1 MAGLSAPSRD
11 SGKDQMLERYLNL
24 MAEQSGHR
32 RRHRQQTTVLTTTQN
47 TQEIEDVKK
56 PPRATQEVPKNSRKH
71 EEWKESITGSQETY
85 YHSTFKVIIDLVPDW
100 NLLDLAEEAGTTTV
114 FAKRSHQTEK
124 LQASFQR
131 PSSSLLDLQ
140 EESGLVDLSSPQ
152 RLRKL
157 EEIQADHEE
166 TSSVLFDLEEVVSDA
181 TALSSPQKAQET
193 DAIQEAEYN
202 QDTEGT
208 EESEADPKDDGQ
220 CKRWGLSDLEEDYMP
235 LRILPSFSELPGKVR
250 RQIWNFARPE
260 ARYIKIRESKW
271 SAALYSD
278 AQIPALLHTCQE
290 SRKLALKWYDLTFAR
305 DPEMGFWDQKT
316 LNELMDNALTKG
328 QRAQPRI
335 YFDWE
340 RDGIYSQC
348 ARCNGQR
355 MSCRH
360 APLSF
365 DWLRVNRLVYEGPLS
380 INPFYKLTLCY
391 PAVESIMLI
400 RGRSAVRRTAV
411 SPSEF
416 IPVIEKFEWEGD
428 DLLATCLETLQNTD
442 PGCDALETITSV
454 QRMTLMDVNQT
465 EVVDQTESSY
475 WPCR

>member
-1 MAGLSAPSRD
+1 MAGLSVPPRG

-24 MAEQSGHR
+24 MAEQR
-32 RRHRQQTTVLTTTQN
+32 QRQQAIVLTTTQN
-47 TQEIEDVKK
+47 TQEIDYVKK

-71 EEWKESITGSQETY
+71 EEWKESTTKSQETY
-85 YHSTFKVIIDLVPDW
+85 W
-100 NLLDLAEEAGTTTV
+100 NLLDVTEEAGTTTV
-114 FAKRSHQTEK
+114 FAKRSRETEK
-124 LQASFQR
+124 LQASLQR
-131 PSSSLLDLQ
+131 PSSSLLDFQ
-140 EESGLVDLSSPQ
+140 EESGLVDLSPPQ
-152 RLRKL
+152 RLREP
-157 EEIQADHEE
+157 EESQADHEE
-166 TSSVLFDLEEVVSDA
+166 TSSALFDLEEVVSDE

-208 EESEADPKDDGQ
+208 EESEADHEDDDQ
-220 CKRWGLSDLEEDYMP
+220 WWGLSHLEEDHTP
-235 LRILPSFSELPGKVR
+235 LRMLPSLSELPGKVR

-271 SAALYSD
+271 SAALCSD
-278 AQIPALLHTCQE
+278 APIPALLHTCQE
-290 SRKLALKWYDLTFAR
+290 SRKVALKWYDLSFAR

-316 LNELMDNALTKG
+316 LNELMNNALTKG
-328 QRAQPRI
+328 QRAQARI

-348 ARCNGQR
+348 ARCNAHR

-365 DWLRVNRLVYEGPLS
+365 DWLRVKRLAYGGPLS

-400 RGRSAVRRTAV
+400 HGRSAVRRTAV

-428 DLLATCLETLQNTD
+428 DLLATCLETLQNTG
-442 PGCDALETITSV
+442 PECDALETITSV

-465 EVVDQTESSY
+465 KVVDRTESSY

>member
-1 MAGLSAPSRD
+1 MAGLSIPSRD

-24 MAEQSGHR
+24 MAEQ
-32 RRHRQQTTVLTTTQN
+32 RQRQEAIVSTAPQITPKD
-47 TQEIEDVKK
+47 TQEIEDVEEIS
-56 PPRATQEVPKNSRKH
+56 RAAQKVSKNSGEH
-71 EEWKESITGSQETY
+71 EKWKATTTESQENY
-85 YHSTFKVIIDLVPDW
+85 W
-100 NLLDLAEEAGTTTV
+100 NLLDLAEEAGTTTLFV
-114 FAKRSHQTEK
+114 KRNHETEK
-124 LQASFQR
+124 LQASFYQ

-140 EESGLVDLSSPQ
+140 EESGLIDLSSHQ
-152 RLRKL
+152 RLGEP
-157 EEIQADHEE
+157 EESQADHEE
-166 TSSVLFDLEEVVSDA
+166 TNSVLFDLEETVSDT

-193 DAIQEAEYN
+193 DGIQEAEYN

-208 EESEADPKDDGQ
+208 EESEADPEDDDEW
-220 CKRWGLSDLEEDYMP
+220 WGLSDLKEDSAP
-235 LRILPSFSELPGKVR
+235 PQKLPYFSKLPGKVR
-250 RQIWNFARPE
+250 RQIWHFARPE

-278 AQIPALLHTCQE
+278 APIPALLHTCQE
-290 SRKLALKWYDLTFAR
+290 SRKVALKWYDLSFAR

-316 LNELMDNALTKG
+316 LNELMDSALTEG
-328 QRAQPRI
+328 QRAQPCI
-335 YFDWE
+335 YFDWQ

-348 ARCNGQR
+348 ARCNGHR

-365 DWLRVNRLVYEGPLS
+365 DWLRVKRLAYEGPLS

-400 RGRSAVRRTAV
+400 RGRSAVRRTVV

-416 IPVIEKFEWEGD
+416 IPINEKFEWEGD

-442 PGCDALETITSV
+442 PECDALETITTV
-454 QRMTLMDVNQT
+454 RRMTLMDVNQT
-465 EVVDQTESSY
+465 DVVDRTESSY